1 MSFRVPTVPR
11 LQRLTRR
18 GTVLVSIIS
27 LHVLAAIGFTAVRHA
42 PLPVAD
48 AKPIDVVL
56 MQDALRDRPPEPVQP
71 RLADIRPDIVMPD
84 VLFAADVP
92 APAAITVPVAAPAAV
107 PVSTD
112 GAVSGAVDIS
122 EVDYLRPPAPRY
134 PPTAK
139 RARAQGIVFLLVLI
153 DTQGHVRDVR
163 VHRTSGF
170 EQLDAAAR
178 DAVLA
183 ALFKPH
189 RENGVARSARV
200 IVPIQFSLTVRT
212 ASAS

>member
-1 MSFRVPTVPR
+1 MSVR
-11 LQRLTRR
+11 LSFASRLNRLTRR
-18 GTVLVSIIS
+18 GTVLVAIVS
-27 LHVLAAIGFTAVRHA
+27 LHVLAALGFASVRHTE
-42 PLPVAD
+42 LPIAD
-48 AKPIDVVL
+48 VPPVDVVML
-56 MQDALRDRPPEPVQP
+56 QEAVQDRPPEPLPP
-71 RLADIRPDIVMPD
+71 RLADVRLAELVQPEI
-84 VLFAADVP
+84 LFPAADVP
-92 APAAITVPVAAPAAV
+92 APTAITVPPTAPAS
-107 PVSTD
+107 PVSSN
-112 GAVSGAVDIS
+112 VSGAIDIT

-153 DTQGHVRDVR
+153 DTEGHARDVR

-170 EQLDAAAR
+170 EQLDVAAR

-183 ALFKPH
+183 ALFRPH